1 MRLRTKT
8 SLVVGV
14 LLTTSGCGEKGLP
27 LVPVSGK
34 VTFAGSA
41 PPAEGV
47 ITFTPIKVQEGL
59 PHRPGSGGFDKQG
72 DFQVTSFKQGDGLI
86 PGTYHPSV
94 TCWMGKPS
102 SSDPGSFERLNY
114 VPKDFQAPPVV
125 VDASKDKV
133 EIAIDVP
140 KKK

>member
-1 MRLRTKT
+1 MRLVAKT
-8 SLVVGV
+8 LLIVGLVVIA
-14 LLTTSGCGEKGLP
+14 SGCGEKGLG

-34 VTFAGSA
+34 VTFAGGA

-59 PHRPGSGGFDKQG
+59 PSRPGTGAFDKQG
-72 DFQVTSFKQGDGLI
+72 DFQVASFKPGDGLL
-86 PGTYHPSV
+86 PGTYYPKV
-94 TCWMGKPS
+94 TCWMGKPN
-102 SSDPGSFERLNY
+102 SSDPSSFERLNY
-114 VPKDFQAPPVV
+114 VPKDFEAPPVV
-125 VDASKDKV
+125 VDASKGKV